1 MTFITN
7 LLIKTFDADFL
18 FTDTDSLSYEVKSID
33 VYEEFKKKKH
43 LLDLSNFPKDLKFFD
58 SANEMVLGKMRDEL
72 KSISINEFIGL
83 KSKMYFIVSE
93 NGEEVNSAKGV
104 YIYQLS

>member
-1 MTFITN
+1 MFMKN
-7 LLIKTFDADFL
+7 FF
-18 FTDTDSLSYEVKSID
+18 
-33 VYEEFKKKKH
+33 KKH
-43 LLDLSNFPKDLKFFD
+43 LLDLSNFLKDLKFFD

-104 YIYQLS
+104 CIHQLS